1 MQLHLNSQY
10 NCTSTKCKLI
20 LLILRKALLSEKCFL
35 NILSR
40 KPAFQNFD
48 DIIYLLVCKRAAL
61 FDKVKIEA
69 PTQNI
74 YKAIAVM
81 SKRASQVN
89 EDLKSELIDK
99 LEEFATFNDSLEEV
113 FENKEQIEVSRFYER
128 LPKPTSIA
136 VQEWL
141 DDEIYYRTP
150 DKDNDTIE

>member
-1 MQLHLNSQY
+1 MKDYKN
-10 NCTSTKCKLI
+10 TGAPESTI
-20 LLILRKALLSEKCFL
+20 T
-35 NILSR
+35 
-40 KPAFQNFD
+40 
-48 DIIYLLVCKRAAL
+48 
-61 FDKVKIEA
+61 FDKVKNEA

>member
-1 MQLHLNSQY
+1 MKDYKN
-10 NCTSTKCKLI
+10 TEAPESTI
-20 LLILRKALLSEKCFL
+20 T
-35 NILSR
+35 
-40 KPAFQNFD
+40 
-48 DIIYLLVCKRAAL
+48 
-61 FDKVKIEA
+61 FDKIKIEA

-74 YKAIAVM
+74 YKAIAIM

-128 LPKPTSIA
+128 LPKPTAIA

-141 DDEIYYRTP
+141 DEEIFYRTP
-150 DKDNDTIE
+150 DSSNDNLD

>member
-1 MQLHLNSQY
+1 MKDYKN
-10 NCTSTKCKLI
+10 TGAPESTI
-20 LLILRKALLSEKCFL
+20 T
-35 NILSR
+35 
-40 KPAFQNFD
+40 
-48 DIIYLLVCKRAAL
+48 

-69 PTQNI
+69 STQNI
-74 YKAIAVM
+74 YKAIAIM

-128 LPKPTSIA
+128 LPKPTAIA

-141 DDEIYYRTP
+141 DDEIFYRTP
-150 DKDNDTIE
+150 EIDNDNLD

>member
-1 MQLHLNSQY
+1 MKDYKN
-10 NCTSTKCKLI
+10 TGAPESTI
-20 LLILRKALLSEKCFL
+20 T
-35 NILSR
+35 
-40 KPAFQNFD
+40 
-48 DIIYLLVCKRAAL
+48 

-69 PTQNI
+69 PTENI
-74 YKAIAVM
+74 YKAIAIM

-128 LPKPTSIA
+128 LPKPTAIA

-141 DDEIYYRTP
+141 DEEIFYRTP
-150 DKDNDTIE
+150 DVSNDNLD

>member
-1 MQLHLNSQY
+1 MKDYKN
-10 NCTSTKCKLI
+10 TEAPESTI
-20 LLILRKALLSEKCFL
+20 T
-35 NILSR
+35 
-40 KPAFQNFD
+40 
-48 DIIYLLVCKRAAL
+48 
-61 FDKVKIEA
+61 FDKIKIEA

-74 YKAIAVM
+74 YKAIAIM

-128 LPKPTSIA
+128 LPKPTAIA

-141 DDEIYYRTP
+141 DEEIFYRTP
-150 DKDNDTIE
+150 EINNDNLD